1 MKYQKQWGTMS
12 KLYRIAAWILIPA
25 MILPLFTFGYA
36 YPVYAEGKT
45 MTLNT
50 ARSLAI
56 QKSGAYES
64 AQNAVESKKAARE
77 SALKSLKAKQKN
89 LASFRWTPL
98 LNFKFPQKPDFSQAS
113 EFQFKPLQL
122 ASDVDVAEH
131 KLQDTVFDINL
142 KVNNLYV
149 DLVMT
154 QDKINFHENQLESLQ
169 EGVAH
174 NQARLK
180 MGEANQSDVD
190 RLQKKVDSLNNTLAG
205 EKRTLA
211 ADLKKLSDMIG
222 FDVTTGYT
230 FEKPYV
236 EAVIDRSSLP
246 ALITYT
252 EDRDQSYYEACAQAT
267 TARLQLSTNY
277 GLIKEKYGGDTNII
291 SGYVNQALN
300 GQEVSTKGFKQDY
313 KKFLDK
319 IDSYWGG
326 RIPIIWVWWVP
337 LVWIKRE
344 WLKGELDG
352 IRYIQD
358 DPYVLFQN
366 VLDYMG
372 AVKDQKAA
380 QKELDQSVED
390 TFNQYISV
398 RAAYEQAQ
406 KDVKKME
413 NDLKEYAVK
422 NRMGLMTME
431 EYQDQQDD
439 YEELQNGMLDA
450 MKLYTTTLYSFDRL
464 TCGGVSSL
472 LSGTDADLH
481 TAVVGESYVEK
492 EGKEAKYFL
501 KSIIQRQMFE
511 LTLYFPED
519 FPVEITD
526 YELWCDNTMI
536 GQRTAVDKSLR
547 ALTLEKDKVD
557 KVFIRLYNGSDF
569 VDDCTINPGDESGPL
584 NVTTAMNIRKDETG
598 EIGTYDTT
606 VSDVTGLVSISLK
619 PLESEKIGSFRLL
632 AEDGT
637 PLGDGKPITVDKQFT
652 YLGIVSLDLS
662 KVKIELYDQSQGL
675 KYKAHFNT
683 DSKKIIKDEE

>member
-1 MKYQKQWGTMS
+1 MKYQKPWETMN
-12 KLYRIAAWILIPA
+12 KLYRITAWILIPA
-25 MILPLFTFGYA
+25 LILPLFTFASA

-45 MTLNT
+45 MTLST

-64 AQNAVESKKAARE
+64 AENSVESKKAARE
-77 SALKSLKAKQKN
+77 SALKSLKAKKKN
-89 LASFRWTPL
+89 LSSFRWTPL
-98 LNFKFPQKPDFSQAS
+98 LNFKFPQKPDFNQAS
-113 EFQFKPLQL
+113 EFQFKPLKL

-131 KLQDTVFDINL
+131 KLQDTVFDVNL

-154 QDKINFHENQLESLQ
+154 QDKIAFHEKQLESFQ
-169 EGVAH
+169 DGVAH

-180 MGEANQSDVD
+180 MGEASKDEVD
-190 RLQKKVDSLNNTLAG
+190 RLQKKVDSLNNTLAA

-211 ADLKKLSDMIG
+211 ADLKKLTDMIG
-222 FDVTTGYT
+222 IDVTTGYT

-246 ALITYT
+246 DLITYT
-252 EDRDQSYYEACAQAT
+252 EDRDQSYYEACAEAT

-277 GLIKEKYGGDTNII
+277 SLIKEKYGGDTNII
-291 SGYVNQALN
+291 AGYVNQALN
-300 GQEVSTKGFKQDY
+300 GQDVSTKGFKQDY

-326 RIPIIWVWWVP
+326 SIPIIWVWWIP

-344 WLKGELDG
+344 WLKGDLDG
-352 IRYIQD
+352 IRYIED
-358 DPYVLFQN
+358 DPYVLYQN
-366 VLDYMG
+366 VLDYI
-372 AVKDQKAA
+372 AALKDQKTA
-380 QKELDQSVED
+380 QKELDQTVED
-390 TFNQYISV
+390 AFNQYVSV

-422 NRMGLMTME
+422 NRMGLMTLD
-431 EYQDQQDD
+431 EYQDAQDD

-450 MKLYTTTLYSFDRL
+450 MKLYTTTLYSFDRQ

-492 EGKEAKYFL
+492 DSKEAKYFL

-519 FPVEITD
+519 FPVKVSD
-526 YELWCDNTMI
+526 YELWCDGTMI
-536 GQRTAVDKSLR
+536 GKRTAVDQSLR
-547 ALTLEKDKVD
+547 ALALEKDKVD
-557 KVFIRLYNGSDF
+557 KVFIRLYDGSDF
-569 VDDCTINPGDESGPL
+569 IDDCTINPEDESGPI
-584 NVTTAMNIRKDETG
+584 NVTTAMNIRKEETG
-598 EIGTYDTT
+598 EIGTFDTT
-606 VSDVTGLVSISLK
+606 VSDVTGLVSISVK
-619 PLESEKIGSFRLL
+619 PLESEKIGYFRLL

-637 PLGDGKPITVDKQFT
+637 PLGDGKPIAVSKPFT
-652 YLGIVSLDLS
+652 YLGIVTIDLS
-662 KVKIELYDQSQGL
+662 KVKVELYDQSQGL
-675 KYKAHFNT
+675 KYTAHFNT
-683 DSKKIIKDEE
+683 DNKKIIKDE

>member
-1 MKYQKQWGTMS
+1 MS

-154 QDKINFHENQLESLQ
+154 QDKINFHEHQLESLQ

-326 RIPIIWVWWVP
+326 SIPIIWVWWVP

-464 TCGGVSSL
+464 TCGGISAL
-472 LSGTDADLH
+472 LAGTDADMNS
-481 TAVVGESYVEK
+481 AQIGESYI
-492 EGKEAKYFL
+492 EGNKADGAFYTLESLADGTL
-501 KSIIQRQMFE
+501 FE
-511 LTLYFPED
+511 LTLHIPDD
-519 FPVEITD
+519 FPVTITD
-526 YELWCDNTMI
+526 YELWINNIQVGEKTPS
-536 GQRTAVDKSLR
+536 DKKLR
-547 ALTLEKDKVD
+547 HLTLDYDTVSEAMIR
-557 KVFIRLYNGSDF
+557 VFNGDEF
-569 VDDCTINPGDESGPL
+569 IDDVMIDPTVESGPL
-584 NVTTAMNIRKDETG
+584 PINTGYEIKRDLPGQVGTFKIEQNETTGLMSLTFELNSELPEVTSFKVLNDEGKALGKDEPI
-598 EIGTYDTT
+598 EID
-606 VSDVTGLVSISLK
+606 K
-619 PLESEKIGSFRLL
+619 PLVYVELL
-632 AEDGT
+632 R
-637 PLGDGKPITVDKQFT
+637 K
-652 YLGIVSLDLS
+652 SLDDLT
-662 KVKIELYDQSQGL
+662 VEFYDEAGDLVETARFDQANS
-675 KYKAHFNT
+675 AV
-683 DSKKIIKDEE
+683 IREDEE

>member
-1 MKYQKQWGTMS
+1 MS
-12 KLYRIAAWILIPA
+12 KLYRTAAWILIPA
-25 MILPLFTFGYA
+25 LVLPLLTFA
-36 YPVYAEGKT
+36 SACPVYAEEKT
-45 MTLNT
+45 MTLKT

-56 QKSGAYES
+56 QKSSAYES

-77 SALKSLKAKQKN
+77 SALKSLKVKMKN
-89 LASFRWTPL
+89 LSSFRWSPL
-98 LNFKFPQKPDFSQAS
+98 LSFKFPQKPDFSQAS
-113 EFQFKPLQL
+113 EFQFKPLKL
-122 ASDVDVAEH
+122 ASDIDVAEH
-131 KLQDTVFDINL
+131 KLQDTVFDIDL

-154 QDKINFHENQLESLQ
+154 QDKIAFHEQQLESLN
-169 EGVAH
+169 EGVEH

-180 MGEANQSDVD
+180 MGEANKSDVE
-190 RLQKKVDSLNNTLAG
+190 RLQKKVDSLNNTLAE
-205 EKRTLA
+205 EKRTLT
-211 ADLKKLSDMIG
+211 ADLKKLSEMTG
-222 FDVTTGYT
+222 LDVTTGYT

-252 EDRDQSYYEACAQAT
+252 EDRDQTYYEACAQAT
-267 TARLQLSTNY
+267 TSRLQLSTNY
-277 GLIKEKYGGDTNII
+277 GLIQEKYGNDTNII

-300 GQEVSTKGFKQDY
+300 GQEVSSKGFKQDY
-313 KKFLDK
+313 KKFLEK
-319 IDSYWGG
+319 IDSYWNGK
-326 RIPIIWVWWVP
+326 IPIIWFWGIP
-337 LVWIKRE
+337 IIWIPRE

-358 DPYVLFQN
+358 DPYVLYQN

-372 AVKDQKAA
+372 VRKDEAA
-380 QKELDQSVED
+380 AKKELDQSVED
-390 TFNQYISV
+390 SFNQYVSV

-422 NRMGLMTME
+422 NRMGLMTLE
-431 EYQDQQDD
+431 EYQDAQDD
-439 YEELQNGMLDA
+439 YEELQNGMLDS

-492 EGKEAKYFL
+492 DSKEAKYFL

-519 FPVEITD
+519 FPVEVTD
-526 YELWCDNTMI
+526 YELWCDNTLI
-536 GQRTAVDKSLR
+536 GQRTAVDQSLR
-547 ALTLEKDKVD
+547 ALALEKDKVD
-557 KVFIRLYNGSDF
+557 KAFIRLYNGSDF

-598 EIGTYDTT
+598 EVGTYDI
-606 VSDVTGLVSISLK
+606 SSSNVTGLVSIGIK
-619 PLESEKIGSFRLL
+619 PLESENIGYFRLV
-632 AEDGT
+632 ASDGT
-637 PLGDGKPITVDKQFT
+637 PLGDGKLTAADKQFT
-652 YLGIVSLDLS
+652 YLGIVSLDMT
-662 KVKIELYDQSQGL
+662 KVKIELYDKSQGM
-675 KYKAHFNT
+675 KYTAHFDTEN
-683 DSKKIIKDEE
+683 KKIIKDE